1 MYNSPVK
8 LAPLKLT
15 ISQNKNKLSSLLKT
29 VSVFE
34 HYYYYH
40 FYSINETGQEPIS
53 HTKMDYSN
61 LKKKKQK
68 DKLMKVHKYI

>member
-1 MYNSPVK
+1 MYNSPIK
-8 LAPLKLT
+8 LAPVRLT
-15 ISQNKNKLSSLLKT
+15 ISQNKNKLSSLLKSI
-29 VSVFE
+29 SVFE

-61 LKKKKQK
+61 LKKKKTK
-68 DKLMKVHKYI
+68 R